1 MLLFYFIQ
9 SAIVGLLLR
18 LVDLFQGLYF
28 LLQRLHGVF
37 LLRSLIL
44 CLKQLRAQ
52 FYKLFLVLF
61 LHPFSLINQPVD
73 SHLSRACKLLR
84 ICYERLLMLD
94 LIGLDRVQILVLV
107 DVLAQNQIL
116 LV

>member
-1 MLLFYFIQ
+1 M
-9 SAIVGLLLR
+9 LLR
-18 LVDLFQGLYF
+18 LVGLFQGLDF

-37 LLRSLIL
+37 LLRALIL
-44 CLKQLRAQ
+44 CLEQLRAR
-52 FYKLFLVLF
+52 FDKLLLVLF
-61 LHPFSLINQPVD
+61 LHSFSLINQTVD
-73 SHLSRACKLLR
+73 SHLSRARKLLR

-94 LIGLDRVQILVLV
+94 LIGLNRVQILVFV